1 MTNNTIEIGTISIIN
16 SSLASLASQIEEVM
30 KSRDEKIAEIN
41 ASIEEMNTEISKR
54 EIEISKKLERLAVLK
69 GKRAT
74 AEAELNEL
82 NNIVN
87 PFEKSSEV
95 IVSAP
100 SVEEKSVM
108 EVTPIKEETIAKST
122 LVSTSFSGK
131 VLPAY
136 DGKNDL
142 RVKHPDGRMC
152 FIKEG
157 EAEVGKEYL
166 FDILNESSY
175 GTSYK
180 VKVLS
185 EVLTCGIF
193 KEETIELPVVKVESR
208 GSLDEDSNAICYSS
222 GEELKNTP
230 FAKLFAN
237 MKK

>member
-30 KSRDEKIAEIN
+30 KSRDEKIAEI
-41 ASIEEMNTEISKR
+41 SINIETLDADILKRETEISKKQEKLAALKEKR
-54 EIEISKKLERLAVLK
+54 SAMITELDEFKGIS
-69 GKRAT
+69 
-74 AEAELNEL
+74 
-82 NNIVN
+82 N
-87 PFEKSSEV
+87 PFEKV
-95 IVSAP
+95 ATPVAIT
-100 SVEEKSVM
+100 
-108 EVTPIKEETIAKST
+108 TPIVAPVVIPIKIENKNT
-122 LVSTSFSGK
+122 LPISTSFTGK
-131 VLPAY
+131 ALPAY

-166 FDILNESSY
+166 FDVLNEGSY

-180 VKVLS
+180 VKALS
-185 EVLTCGIF
+185 EVSPIIV
-193 KEETIELPVVKVESR
+193 KESNPIEEVK
-208 GSLDEDSNAICYSS
+208 EDSPIVENSNTICYSS
-222 GEELKNTP
+222 GEEIKNTP

>member
-30 KSRDEKIAEIN
+30 KSRDEKIAEI
-41 ASIEEMNTEISKR
+41 SINIETLDADILKRETEISKKQEKLAALKEKR
-54 EIEISKKLERLAVLK
+54 SAMITELDEFKGIS
-69 GKRAT
+69 
-74 AEAELNEL
+74 
-82 NNIVN
+82 N
-87 PFEKSSEV
+87 PFEKV
-95 IVSAP
+95 ATPVAIT
-100 SVEEKSVM
+100 
-108 EVTPIKEETIAKST
+108 TPIVAPVVIPIKIESNNTQPI
-122 LVSTSFSGK
+122 STSFSGK

-166 FDILNESSY
+166 FDVLNEGSY

-180 VKVLS
+180 VKALS
-185 EVLTCGIF
+185 EVSPIIV
-193 KEETIELPVVKVESR
+193 KESNPIEEVK
-208 GSLDEDSNAICYSS
+208 EDSPIVENSNTICYSS
-222 GEELKNTP
+222 GEEIKNTP